1 MNLENTVKTQQF
13 IQNNMFKISH
23 ELPINLLDRSFEIN
37 DYEYCLP
44 HLLDQN
50 EEYKHHFY
58 KAKELG
64 RYIIMDNS
72 LHELGEAY
80 DTDRLLY
87 WVRELEPDEFIV
99 PDVWQDKTA
108 TLVNAKCWMINYKL
122 PDNTTK
128 VAVVQ
133 AQSYGEAHEC
143 YNILQFH
150 QGYKKIAFSYGAD
163 WYADEFPHPNPLVGK
178 MMGRIM
184 AISKMYKDKLIG
196 DTDRVHLLGCALPQ
210 EFGYYCDFPFIESI
224 DTSNPIIHGLQGVRY
239 NSLGLLTKSST
250 KIDQIKE
257 KITTE
262 RLYDINH
269 NITQFKKFI
278 MDSNT
283 QLY

>member
-1 MNLENTVKTQQF
+1 M
-13 IQNNMFKISH
+13 
-23 ELPINLLDRSFEIN
+23 LDKSFEIN

-50 EEYKHHFY
+50 ETYRKHFEY
-58 KAKELG
+58 AKELG
-64 RYIIMDNS
+64 SYIIMDNS

-80 DTDRLLY
+80 DTKRLLH
-87 WVRELEPDEFIV
+87 WVKELEPNEFIV

-108 TLVNAKCWMINYKL
+108 TLVNAKYWMRNYEL
-122 PDNTTK
+122 PENTTK

-133 AQSYGEAHEC
+133 AQSYGEACEC
-143 YNILQFH
+143 YDILQFH
-150 QGYKKIAFSYGAD
+150 HGYKKIAFSYGAD

-184 AISKMYKDKLIG
+184 TISKMYKNNIINKN
-196 DTDRVHLLGCALPQ
+196 DRVHLLGCALPQ

-224 DTSNPIIHGLQGVRY
+224 DTSNPIIHGIEGVKY

-250 KIDQIKE
+250 KIDQIE
-257 KITTE
+257 EEITTE

-269 NITQFKKFI
+269 NLSRFKSFVR
-278 MDSNT
+278 DSNT

>member
-1 MNLENTVKTQQF
+1 MT
-13 IQNNMFKISH
+13 FKVSH
-23 ELPINLLDRSFEIN
+23 ELPINMLDQSYEIN

-50 EEYKHHFY
+50 EDYKNHFY
-58 KAKELG
+58 QAKKDK

-80 DTDRLLY
+80 DTERLLH
-87 WVRELEPDEFIV
+87 WIEELEPNEFIV
-99 PDVWQDKTA
+99 PDVWQDQTA
-108 TLVNAKCWMINYKL
+108 TLVNAKYWMNGYEL
-122 PDNTTK
+122 PENTTK

-133 AQSYGEAHEC
+133 AQNYHEAIEC
-143 YNILQFH
+143 YNILQM

-163 WYADEFPHPNPLVGK
+163 WYVEEFPHPNPLVGK

-184 AISKMYKDKLIG
+184 TISKMYKSGLIG
-196 DTDRVHLLGCALPQ
+196 KTDRVHLLGCALPQ
-210 EFGYYCDFPFIESI
+210 EFGYYADFPFIESI
-224 DTSNPIIHGLQGVRY
+224 DTSNPIIHGLQGTKY

-250 KIDQIKE
+250 KIDQIE
-257 KITTE
+257 EEITTE

-269 NITQFKKFI
+269 NIIRFKNFI
-278 MDSNT
+278 QDSNT

>member
-1 MNLENTVKTQQF
+1 
-13 IQNNMFKISH
+13 MFKISH
-23 ELPINLLDRSFEIN
+23 ELPINLLNRSFEIN

-108 TLVNAKCWMINYKL
+108 TLVNAKSWMRNYKL

-163 WYADEFPHPNPLVGK
+163 WYANEFPHPNPLVGK

-210 EFGYYCDFPFIESI
+210 EFAYYKKLMNLGIIESL
-224 DTSNPIIHGLQGVRY
+224 DTSNPIIHGLKGIKY
-239 NSLGLLTKSST
+239 EHYGLKEKDPT
-250 KIDQIKE
+250 KIDQLE
-257 KITTE
+257 EVELTSDV
-262 RLYDINH
+262 LYNINH
-269 NITQFKKFI
+269 NLIKFKQFLK
-278 MDSNT
+278 
-283 QLY
+283 